1 MREIG
6 IPCIYGLDQNHGTTY
21 TMGGT
26 LFPQNINVAASFN
39 RNLVREAARI
49 TAYET
54 KAGSCPWTYSPT
66 IDLGRD
72 PRWPR
77 IWENYGEDCYVNAE
91 MGRAAVLGFQG
102 EDPNHI
108 GKQNIAVSLKHYMG
122 YSVPFTGKDRTP
134 VYISAQDLREKHF
147 APFLAC
153 VKAGAL
159 SVMANSCSVNGLPVH
174 ANYKLL
180 TQWLKEELNWDGV
193 LVTDWADINNLWRR
207 EKVAADKKEAI
218 KIAINAGIDMAME
231 PYEWDFCTLL
241 KELVH
246 EGEVPISR
254 INDATRRVLR
264 MKFRL
269 GLFDTP
275 TYDTKDFPL
284 FGRKEHATTALHA
297 AEETMVLL
305 KNTDNILPLAKGKRL
320 LVTGPNANSMRCLNG
335 GWSYT
340 WQGHLTNHFTD
351 EYNTILEALA
361 NLLSGDENFSG
372 KLPFTYP
379 KEINSLINYDYK
391 VSEEVEKMEGAYD
404 YDAVVSV
411 QWAFGYELSYT
422 SFSYSN
428 LKVNKADFTADDELI
443 FTVDVKNTGSRA
455 SKESVLL
462 FSSDLIASMTPDSRR
477 LRAPNR

>member
-39 RNLVREAARI
+39 RNLAREAARI

-122 YSVPFTGKDRTP
+122 YRVPFTGKNRTP

-207 EKVAADKKEAI
+207 EKVA
-218 KIAINAGIDMAME
+218 G
-231 PYEWDFCTLL
+231 
-241 KELVH
+241 
-246 EGEVPISR
+246 
-254 INDATRRVLR
+254 
-264 MKFRL
+264 
-269 GLFDTP
+269 
-275 TYDTKDFPL
+275 
-284 FGRKEHATTALHA
+284 
-297 AEETMVLL
+297 MVLY
-305 KNTDNILPLAKGKRL
+305 LAR
-320 LVTGPNANSMRCLNG
+320 
-335 GWSYT
+335 
-340 WQGHLTNHFTD
+340 
-351 EYNTILEALA
+351 
-361 NLLSGDENFSG
+361 
-372 KLPFTYP
+372 
-379 KEINSLINYDYK
+379 
-391 VSEEVEKMEGAYD
+391 
-404 YDAVVSV
+404 
-411 QWAFGYELSYT
+411 
-422 SFSYSN
+422 
-428 LKVNKADFTADDELI
+428 
-443 FTVDVKNTGSRA
+443 
-455 SKESVLL
+455 
-462 FSSDLIASMTPDSRR
+462 TPDQ
-477 LRAPNR
+477 PFY